1 MIGPGLSPE
10 QGPTFSVPL
19 RFFLTAPIFLAAAG
33 LGMALLP
40 QWAASPHSPQA
51 LALTHLLTLG
61 FLGMV
66 MLGAMSQ
73 MLPVIAGAPLPQI
86 KVVAWVSHLG
96 LLTGTPLLALGLA
109 GGGLLPLESGA
120 GLLGLALIT
129 YLASAGQAL
138 VRAKTSDTTQAMR
151 LAVAALAATLLL
163 GLALAAWLGG
173 HWLPAAPLDQLTGH
187 ALWGLAGWILVLV
200 MGSAWQVVPMLQLTP
215 PYPAALTR
223 WAWRSLLI
231 ALPLASLAPPPWR
244 GMGHL
249 VIACVAIAFAGITLK
264 LQGQRKRKLT
274 DTTLDFWRIGMA
286 CLIAAALPFA
296 ALGWVDLPDA
306 ALLLAAL
313 LFLLGFATSVVS
325 GMLYKIVPFLAWF
338 HLQAHLGFKPG
349 LPNMRDY
356 LPGARARQ
364 HYRLHLAALI
374 LLLPAPYLPWL
385 AVPGGLLLAAAAV
398 SLHLNLARAYLLYRS
413 TYAAGC
419 R

>member
-1 MIGPGLSPE
+1 MIGPGLSTE
-10 QGPTFSVPL
+10 QGPPFSVPL
-19 RFFLTAPIFLAAAG
+19 RFLLTAPVFLAAAG
-33 LGMALLP
+33 IGMALFP
-40 QWAASPHSPQA
+40 EWTGSPQTAEA

-61 FLGMV
+61 FLGMA
-66 MLGAMSQ
+66 MLGALSQ
-73 MLPVIAGAPLPQI
+73 MLPVIAGVPLPQI
-86 KVVAWVSHLG
+86 KIVAWVSHLG
-96 LLTGTPLLALGLA
+96 LLAGTPLLVLGLA
-109 GGGLLPLESGA
+109 GKGTLPLEIGA
-120 GLLGLALIT
+120 GLIGLALIT
-129 YLASAGQAL
+129 YLASAGMAV
-138 VRAKTSDTTQAMR
+138 VRAKTNDITLSMR
-151 LAVAALAATLLL
+151 LAVAALAITLLL
-163 GLALAAWLGG
+163 GLALVAWLGG
-173 HWLPAAPLDQLTGH
+173 RWLPAAPLDQLTSH

-200 MGSAWQVVPMLQLTP
+200 MGSAWQVVPMLQLTL
-215 PYPAALTR
+215 PYPASLTC

-231 ALPLASLAPPPWR
+231 ALPLASLAPPPWS

-306 ALLLAAL
+306 AMLLAAL

-338 HLQAHLGFKPG
+338 HLQAQLGFKPG
-349 LPNMRDY
+349 QPNMRDY
-356 LPGARARQ
+356 LPDARARQ

-398 SLHLNLARAYLLYRS
+398 SLQLNLTRAYLLYRS